1 MLHGALP
8 AERVAA
14 LMRDASFAVVPSRYE
29 TFSVVAS
36 EALACG
42 LPVVA
47 TAAGALPERI
57 HAGNGLLCPPRDPRA
72 LADAIERMLG
82 AHGGF
87 DRAAI
92 AGRGPRRSSRPRR
105 SAPAGR
111 PSTPPSPAPRR
122 ARLPRR

>member
-1 MLHGALP
+1 
-8 AERVAA
+8 
-14 LMRDASFAVVPSRYE
+14 MRRASFAVVPSRFE

-57 HAGNGLLCPPRDPRA
+57 HAGNGLLCPPRDPGA
-72 LADAIERMLG
+72 LADAIERMIG
-82 AHGGF
+82 AQGGF

-92 AGRGPRRSSRPRR
+92 AAEVRAELSPEAIGARW
-105 SAPAGR
+105 SAIYAAVAGA
-111 PSTPPSPAPRR
+111 APG
-122 ARLPRR
+122 